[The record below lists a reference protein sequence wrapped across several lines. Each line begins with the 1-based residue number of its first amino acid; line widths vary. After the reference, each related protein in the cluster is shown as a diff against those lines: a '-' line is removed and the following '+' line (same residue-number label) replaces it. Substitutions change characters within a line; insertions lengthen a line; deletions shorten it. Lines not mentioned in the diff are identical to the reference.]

1 MFKKFFVL
9 GATALTIIVT
19 NTLAA
24 DVSRVRLM
32 VPVQASDAASYDT
45 STKPDSVSASGFSL
59 QYVHSS
65 GVGIGYTSSTFE
77 RKFSSG
83 TTQE

>member
-32 VPVQASDAASYDT
+32 VPVQASDAASY
-45 STKPDSVSASGFSL
+45 SA
-59 QYVHSS
+59 
-65 GVGIGYTSSTFE
+65 
-77 RKFSSG
+77 G
-83 TTQE
+83 TAKILL